1 MKELPHVYKR
11 IFLTFSCFE
20 SWPEITTLFLISA
33 MPRNS
38 DAEESSEEESD
49 AVSIA
54 SKSVKSKTGRRSQWT
69 VDQIDDFIDIVINN
83 ENFKEKLIFQ
93 NTKFQRNSS
102 IYQQIQKKLK
112 ARCAERNEE
121 FNFSVNQLRSKF
133 KKLVGE
139 CKKVALTVKTASG
152 IENFI
157 RDRGYGTTFN
167 NLYSLVKTR
176 DSCNPDKAVEP
187 SASLTAKGSGDESE
201 VLDVNTDSSTSGEK
215 EQKKFVPV
223 RKNRKRKQTD
233 DNCTLTEAFQLMRG
247 MLENDPTRD
256 LIAMMRE
263 DMERSRQHEL
273 RLMQVFMGT
282 SSASLGSPYAATM
295 YPGYFPGE
303 FPSLQGCQFHPV
315 APSTVSQSSA
325 TQSQARGS
333 SPSTDSFVS
342 EGSVYLP
349 L

>member
-1 MKELPHVYKR
+1 MNLGLRY
-11 IFLTFSCFE
+11 ISN
-20 SWPEITTLFLISA
+20 LFLISA
-33 MPRNS
+33 TPRNS
-38 DAEESSEEESD
+38 DVEESSEEESD
-49 AVSIA
+49 AVSTA
-54 SKSVKSKTGRRSQWT
+54 SKSVKPKTGRRSQWT
-69 VDQIDDFIDIVINN
+69 VDQLDDFIDIVINN

-102 IYQQIQKKLK
+102 IYEQILKKLK

-152 IENFI
+152 IENFT
-157 RDRGYGTTFN
+157 RDRGYGVSFN

-187 SASLTAKGSGDESE
+187 SALLTAKGSDDESE
-201 VLDVNTDSSTSGEK
+201 VLDVNTEGSSSGQR

-233 DNCTLTEAFQLMRG
+233 DNCTHSEVFQLMRG
-247 MLENDPTRD
+247 MIENDPTRD

-273 RLMQVFMGT
+273 RLMQVFMGA
-282 SSASLGSPYAATM
+282 SSTLLGSPYPATM
-295 YPGYFPGE
+295 YPGYFPEE

-315 APSTVSQSSA
+315 APSTVSQQSSA

-333 SPSTDSFVS
+333 SPSTDSFIS
-342 EGSVYLP
+342 DGSVYLP